1 MLSNQKIAAIYNLR
15 TAVEA
20 KVKAE
25 QRLKNVPSAD
35 ARIALL
41 NATLEVEAKTQTV
54 IEACHTCGRKHEPEE
69 MPCNNVIEVDFGV
82 DQSM

>member
-41 NATLEVEAKTQTV
+41 NATLDVESKTQTA
-54 IEACHTCGRKHEPEE
+54 IEVCHDCGRKHEPEDT
-69 MPCNNVIEVDFGV
+69 PCNNVIEVDFGV
-82 DQSM
+82 ESP

>member
-41 NATLEVEAKTQTV
+41 NATLTTLDK
-54 IEACHTCGRKHEPEE
+54 R
-69 MPCNNVIEVDFGV
+69 
-82 DQSM
+82 

>member
-41 NATLEVEAKTQTV
+41 NATLEVESKTQTA
-54 IEACHTCGRKHEPEE
+54 IEACHECGRKHQPEE
-69 MPCNNVIEVDFGV
+69 TPCNNVIEVDFGK
-82 DQSM
+82 S